1 MIQAHWK
8 YLKYVVRHKWYVFL
22 ACRQLGVPL
31 WQSIIHDW
39 TKLLPCEWFPYV
51 QFFYGQPKIGDQ
63 IDYQGCEG
71 ISGRATIIE
80 TRRAEGAQYKVRI
93 HDGYIGEGQELWAH
107 DFEVPGVCEGKAAF
121 DRAWNHHQKA
131 NKHHWQY
138 WVLTFDHGG
147 VESLEMPE
155 RYMAEM
161 VADWVG
167 AGRAINGYV
176 DVEGWYAKN
185 RDKMKLNEKTR
196 AFVES
201 IIRDKYPTQYGDRRM
216 GIA

>member
-1 MIQAHWK
+1 MKPHWQ
-8 YLKYVVRHKWYVFL
+8 YLRYVLRHKWYVFL

-31 WQSIIHDW
+31 IQSVIHDW
-39 TKLLPCEWFPYV
+39 SKFLPCEWFPYV
-51 QFFYGQPKIGDQ
+51 RYFYGLPKVGDI
-63 IDYQGCEG
+63 IDVRVIDGFG
-71 ISGRATIIE
+71 GPARIIE
-80 TRRAEGAQYKVRI
+80 TRYSPGSRYKVQMV
-93 HDGYIGEGQELWAH
+93 DNNPVEPFWAH
-107 DFEVPGVCEGKAAF
+107 DFEVHGVVESKQAF

-138 WVLTFDHGG
+138 WVLSFDDGG

-155 RYMAEM
+155 RYRTEM

-167 AGRAINGYV
+167 AGLAINGYV

-185 RDKMKLNEKTR
+185 RDKMKLHPATR
-196 AFVES
+196 RFVEEELLP
-201 IIRDKYPTQYGDRRM
+201 RFPTQYGDVRM